1 MAERDNLTPRQFLAL
16 AFVALLSPIIR
27 RMPRSLLML
36 SGGASW
42 LAVPI
47 AALPCIGVFLLL
59 RRCLCCGK
67 GLGQLFEQALGRFFG
82 RLLTALASLWLVFY
96 CGFLLHSAAHR
107 LVSTVYADSSPSL
120 FILLSAGLCLL
131 AVLGPFRA
139 LGRWAM
145 LFRPLL
151 LAALAAVTIFSLGS
165 CRFRGVLAVTREDVL
180 PALESGFTVVNTL
193 SLAIYLCFAAGRC
206 RAEGKRRSF
215 VGWCIALL
223 VIVELVTLGCL
234 STFGTELS
242 LKLNYPFF
250 MLVRDMSI
258 FDSLARMEA
267 LVIALWMVTDVVLV
281 SLLLRIASDNLR
293 ECFGAGVSAEP
304 ESFWSMRSLRWM
316 APALC
321 AVSAAAA
328 LCIPGNILA
337 LGTLSEEIVPVANA
351 ALIFGLFPLA
361 LLIGR
366 LRGKI

>member
-1 MAERDNLTPRQFLAL
+1 MDARDTITPRQFLAL

-36 SGGASW
+36 SGGAAW
-42 LAVPI
+42 LAPPI
-47 AALPCIGVFLLL
+47 AVLPCLGIFLLL
-59 RRCLCCGK
+59 HRCLRSGK
-67 GLGQLFEQALGRFFG
+67 GLGQLLDESVGRFFG

-107 LVSTVYADSSPSL
+107 LVSTLYADSSPAL
-120 FILLSAGLCLL
+120 FIVLTAALCLP
-131 AVLGPFRA
+131 AAMGPFRA

-151 LAALAAVTIFSLGS
+151 LAVLAAVTVFALGS
-165 CRFRGVLAVTREDVL
+165 CRFTGVLPVTKEDAL
-180 PALESGFTVVNTL
+180 PALESGFAVLNTL
-193 SLAIYLCFAAGRC
+193 SLAVYLCFAAGRC
-206 RAEGKRRSF
+206 RGEGRPRGF
-215 VGWCIALL
+215 VGWCIVLL

-234 STFGTELS
+234 SIFGTELS

-250 MLVRDMSI
+250 MLVRDISI

-281 SLLLRIASDNLR
+281 SLLLRVASDNLR
-293 ECFGAGVSAEP
+293 QCFGAGVPAEP
-304 ESFWSMRSLRWM
+304 ESFWSLRSLRWLT
-316 APALC
+316 PALC
-321 AVSAAAA
+321 GLAAAAA
-328 LCIPGNILA
+328 LCIPGDILT
-337 LGTLSEEIVPVANA
+337 LGRLSEEIVPLTNA